1 MKLNVWIHVNLGE
14 IIDKNNVIKTIVSK
28 LLSEDPSNYND
39 APTEG
44 IRRILESETG
54 ILHPRGIPVNTSK
67 IDVIRMGTTVA
78 TNALLEVYIYTWK
91 IIILYIYICKCYMKL
106 DLWVILMLFILLHIV
121 QRKGERIALLTT
133 AGFGQLQRI
142 GNIIS
147 LLK

>member
-1 MKLNVWIHVNLGE
+1 
-14 IIDKNNVIKTIVSK
+14 
-28 LLSEDPSNYND
+28 
-39 APTEG
+39 
-44 IRRILESETG
+44 
-54 ILHPRGIPVNTSK
+54 
-67 IDVIRMGTTVA
+67 
-78 TNALLEVYIYTWK
+78 
-91 IIILYIYICKCYMKL
+91 MKL